1 MNKKP
6 RMIKALVI
14 SFALVLLQGCSF
26 HLRETTR
33 LPADI
38 KQLRIVGASE
48 NSGLFNALQT
58 AIEEAGGQVSN
69 PSNAQIRLSNI
80 REGRR
85 IVAYNSERKARIY
98 LISLKLNYKVVV
110 NAVSSGKGSSEKSRS
125 FSKQRIN
132 LDKTFLY
139 DANFAL
145 GKVKE
150 EEQIRESL
158 YAEAARLI
166 LLRLRYRQ

>member
-6 RMIKALVI
+6 RIIKAFVI
-14 SFALVLLQGCSF
+14 CFVVVLLQSCSF
-26 HLRETTR
+26 HLRETIP
-33 LPADI
+33 LSVDI
-38 KQLRIVGASE
+38 KQLQIVGNAE
-48 NSGLFNALQT
+48 NNRGLFNALQT

-69 PSNAQIRLSNI
+69 TSNAKIELSNI

-98 LISLKLNYKVVV
+98 LISLKFNYNVVV
-110 NAVSSGKGSSEKSRS
+110 NTTSRGEDRYFSE
-125 FSKQRIN
+125 QRIN

-158 YAEAARLI
+158 YSEAARLI
-166 LLRLRYRQ
+166 LLRLRGL

>member
-1 MNKKP
+1 MYQRP
-6 RMIKALVI
+6 QSLRVVVVLSLVI
-14 SFALVLLQGCSF
+14 LLPALLQGCSF
-26 HLRETTR
+26 QLREDIR
-33 LPADI
+33 LPTHFKHLQI
-38 KQLRIVGASE
+38 IGASE
-48 NSGLFNALQT
+48 SDGLRSALKT
-58 AIEEAGGQVSN
+58 AIEEAGGKVISA
-69 PSNAQIRLSNI
+69 SKTKLRLSNI

-98 LISLKLNYKVVV
+98 LISLKFNYNVFF
-110 NAVSSGKGSSEKSRS
+110 NTNSNEKGRG

-150 EEQIRESL
+150 EEKIRESL
-158 YAEAARLI
+158 YTEAARLI
-166 LLRLRYRQ
+166 LLRLKHGQ